1 MPLLFRLEVSMPEG
15 PMALT
20 DEEKEE
26 EQPEKLSDA
35 DADARPSEEFAKVA
49 LDTGSVVNSSHDV
62 QHVLDDFDV
71 PPEEEGA
78 QEEEV

>member
-1 MPLLFRLEVSMPEG
+1 MPEG
-15 PMALT
+15 LMDLT

-26 EQPEKLSDA
+26 EQPEELSDA

-49 LDTGSVVNSSHDV
+49 LDTGIVVNSGHEVQDV
-62 QHVLDDFDV
+62 LEDFDV
-71 PPEEEGA
+71 AREEQGE